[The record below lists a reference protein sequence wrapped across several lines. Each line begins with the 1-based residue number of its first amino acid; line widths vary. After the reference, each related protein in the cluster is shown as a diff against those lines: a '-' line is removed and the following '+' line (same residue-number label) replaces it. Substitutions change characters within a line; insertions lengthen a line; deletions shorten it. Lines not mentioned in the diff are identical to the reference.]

1 MKQILFLVLLTFLP
15 LPVLGQK
22 KFNEI
27 DLKINGVGSGAA
39 YFKVVKRLG
48 KPLQSKTQ
56 RVNQSEAC
64 SGEAETHLTL
74 FYSGLKVTLLGD
86 GKGQDLSVYSTE
98 VTSKKW
104 DVSGIR
110 IGTDIKNVIAKFGEP
125 TEQTERSKERI
136 LYYLTKDN
144 LGTIN
149 FHFQNNKLVKAR
161 MTETLC

>member
-1 MKQILFLVLLTFLP
+1 MKQILFFVLLTFLT

-27 DLKINGVGSGAA
+27 DLKINGVGSGAT
-39 YFKVVKRLG
+39 YLKVVKRLG
-48 KPLQSKTQ
+48 KPLRSKTQ
-56 RVNQSEAC
+56 RFNQSEAC
-64 SGEAETHLTL
+64 SGKAETHLTL
-74 FYSGLKVTLLGD
+74 FYSGLKVTLLGV

-110 IGTDIKNVIAKFGEP
+110 IGTNIKDIIAKFGAP
-125 TEQTERSKERI
+125 TEQAERSKETI
-136 LYYLTKDN
+136 LYYVTKDN